1 MCQKLMPDITE
12 LDINE
17 TLSLCSG
24 ISLHDS
30 KEINAYLS
38 IFLYNLYFY
47 TIIEVSK
54 IKGRVDLL
62 WKS

>member
-1 MCQKLMPDITE
+1 MPDIKE

-30 KEINAYLS
+30 KEINS
-38 IFLYNLYFY
+38 GENLYFY

>member
-1 MCQKLMPDITE
+1 MPDITE

-30 KEINAYLS
+30 KEINAGG
-38 IFLYNLYFY
+38 NLYFY

-54 IKGRVDLL
+54 IKGRVDLH

>member
-30 KEINAYLS
+30 KEINAGG
-38 IFLYNLYFY
+38 NLYFY

-54 IKGRVDLL
+54 IKGRVDLH

>member
-17 TLSLCSG
+17 TFSLCSE

-30 KEINAYLS
+30 KERNPGE
-38 IFLYNLYFY
+38 NVYFY
-47 TIIEVSK
+47 TIVEVSK

>member
-17 TLSLCSG
+17 TLSLCSE

-30 KEINAYLS
+30 KEINAGE
-38 IFLYNLYFY
+38 NLYFY

>member
-30 KEINAYLS
+30 KEINAGR
-38 IFLYNLYFY
+38 NLYFY

>member
-1 MCQKLMPDITE
+1 MCQKLMPDIKE

-30 KEINAYLS
+30 KEINS
-38 IFLYNLYFY
+38 GENLYFY

>member
-1 MCQKLMPDITE
+1 MPDITE
-12 LDINE
+12 MDINE

-30 KEINAYLS
+30 KEINAGR
-38 IFLYNLYFY
+38 NLYFY

>member
-1 MCQKLMPDITE
+1 MPDITE

-30 KEINAYLS
+30 KERNPGE
-38 IFLYNLYFY
+38 NVYFY
-47 TIIEVSK
+47 TIIEASK